1 MSNRSDDQYD
11 ERSIADEVLSR
22 LSAKSKSDKRSET
35 SKANAAKARATK
47 LAKLAEKKKKERSES
62 ESDSDEEAIIIKPK
76 KKGKGK
82 IAEKQEQI
90 NYDEIRALKEH
101 NEYLKKVIEEKIQTS
116 KKEEPKK
123 EEIKPNPQ
131 VEFIKRKLISIN

>member
-1 MSNRSDDQYD
+1 MSNRSDDQYE

-47 LAKLAEKKKKERSES
+47 LAKLAEKKEKSES
-62 ESDSDEEAIIIKPK
+62 ESKSDEEAIIIKPK

-82 IAEKQEQI
+82 IAKKKEKI
-90 NYDEIRALKEH
+90 NYDEIRALKEN
-101 NEYLKKVIEEKIQTS
+101 NEYLKKIIEEKIQLH
-116 KKEEPKK
+116 PKK
-123 EEIKPNPQ
+123 EENKPNPQ
-131 VEFIKRKLISIN
+131 IQFIILISIN

>member
-1 MSNRSDDQYD
+1 MSNRSDDKYD

-47 LAKLAEKKKKERSES
+47 LAKLAEKKERSES

-82 IAEKQEQI
+82 IAEKQEKI
-90 NYDEIRALKEH
+90 NYDEIKALKEH